1 MPRYDWGP
9 KKKANHYGL
18 YAHLS
23 AFALNNNMQLNGI
36 KQSSTGFVN
45 EAFTNGAVPNHS
57 ENEIQQEKL

>member
-23 AFALNNNMQLNGI
+23 ASASNNNMQLNDI
-36 KQSSTGFVN
+36 KPSSTGFVN
-45 EAFTNGAVPNHS
+45 GGFKNDTVSNQS
-57 ENEIQQEKL
+57 ENEIQQERL